1 MSNAIVRAVQSTAT
15 KETST
20 ATYDGWDLN
29 FTIETTDTDT
39 VVTVYGQKGNQH
51 LNASARSDG
60 HVNIGFSQGSYD
72 QDVANALAVEM
83 EGIVN
88 PDED

>member
-1 MSNAIVRAVQSTAT
+1 MSNAITRTVQSTAT
-15 KETST
+15 KEVST
-20 ATYDGWDLN
+20 ANFNGWDLN
-29 FTIETTDTDT
+29 FTTETTDTN
-39 VVTVYGQKGNQH
+39 VAVSVYGTKGNQH

-72 QDVANALAVEM
+72 QGVANALAVEM

-88 PDED
+88 PEGD

>member
-1 MSNAIVRAVQSTAT
+1 MSNAIERTVQNTAT
-15 KETST
+15 KEVST
-20 ATYDGWDLN
+20 ASFDGWNLN
-29 FTIETTDTDT
+29 FTTETTDTDV
-39 VVTVYGQKGNQH
+39 VVTVYGTKGSQH

-88 PDED
+88 PD